1 MLGLQRRCEAT
12 TVKGTPRPILSGAA
26 CRLLVMAYYLAVVA
40 GLLVLYGRGE
50 VSTAG
55 FIYQAF

>member
-1 MLGLQRRCEAT
+1 M
-12 TVKGTPRPILSGAA
+12 KGTPRPILSGAA